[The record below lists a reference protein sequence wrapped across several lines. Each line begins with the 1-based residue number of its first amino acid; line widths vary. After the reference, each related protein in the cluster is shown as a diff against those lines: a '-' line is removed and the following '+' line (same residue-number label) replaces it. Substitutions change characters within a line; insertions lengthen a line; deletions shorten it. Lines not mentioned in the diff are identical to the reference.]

1 MKKFRV
7 PSSLGRSNGKSLGFT
22 LIELMVVV
30 AIIGILSAV
39 AVPNF
44 KKYQAKAKT
53 SEAKMQLAA
62 LFTAEVAA
70 FNEYDSYG
78 TCLKMMGYDPSADSS
93 QRYYGVGFLGDDN
106 VGGNDALSSAGL
118 VACTVG
124 AETSVFIASKSVPG
138 AGNPNHV
145 TAELLAQ
152 ANGGTA
158 GNGGF
163 TVAAAGIIAKG
174 AVDKWS
180 INNKKQLKQTQ
191 VGY

>member
-1 MKKFRV
+1 MIILLNK
-7 PSSLGRSNGKSLGFT
+7 NHTKSFGSGFT

-62 LFTAEVAA
+62 IFTAEVAA

-78 TCLKMMGYDPSADSS
+78 TCLKHMGFDPSADSS
-93 QRYYGVGFLGDDN
+93 QRYYAAGFPSDK
-106 VGGNDALSSAGL
+106 VGGNTDLSSAGL
-118 VACTVG
+118 DQCTNG
-124 AETSVFIASKSVPG
+124 NNISYFTAAKTVPG
-138 AGNPNHV
+138 AGAMGGAGH
-145 TAELLAQ
+145 LQ
-152 ANGGTA
+152 GDGAND
-158 GNGGF
+158 GF
-163 TVAAAGIIAKG
+163 TASAGGKIAKG
-174 AVDKWS
+174 SVFDKWTIS
-180 INNKKQLKQTQ
+180 HQKLLKQTT